1 MMKQASKIDVAVLI
15 LFFNRPEH
23 LKKVFEEVRKARP
36 SRLFLYQ
43 DGPRSEKDLDGI
55 MKCREVV
62 DNIDWECD
70 VQRMYQERN
79 YGCDPSEYISQKWA
93 FSMADKCI
101 VLEDD
106 DVPSQSFFPFC
117 KEMLDR
123 YEHDTRI
130 TMIAGFNSDEVTE
143 GVPDD
148 YFFTSV
154 FSIWGWASWRRVI
167 DQWDEHYTF
176 LDDPYAMQQLTNLVR
191 QRRFRTDFIPM
202 CRDHRASGK
211 AFYET
216 IFWASMLLNNGL
228 AIMPTR
234 NLINNMG
241 VTADSTHFT
250 SSLDTI
256 PHRLRRMFTMKRY
269 ELQFPLRH
277 PRYVIENVA
286 YKESVY
292 RTNAWGHPWIK
303 VARSL
308 EELYRNMLHGN
319 FRNIGRS
326 IIRRLDKWT
335 GRHRHA

>member
-1 MMKQASKIDVAVLI
+1 MKHPYNIDVAVLI
-15 LFFNRPEH
+15 LFFNRPQQ
-23 LKKVFEEVRKARP
+23 LGKVFDEVRKARP

-43 DGPRSEKDLDGI
+43 DGPRSERDMKGI
-55 MKCREVV
+55 MACREIV

-70 VQRMYQERN
+70 VQRLYQERN

-106 DVPSQSFFPFC
+106 DMPSQSFFPFC
-117 KEMLDR
+117 KELLDR
-123 YEHDTRI
+123 YEHDERI
-130 TMIAGFNSDEVTE
+130 TMIAGFNSDEVTPD
-143 GVPDD
+143 VPDD
-148 YFFTSV
+148 YFFTTV
-154 FSIWGWASWRRVI
+154 FSIWGWASWRRVV
-167 DQWDEHYTF
+167 DKWDEHYTF
-176 LDDPYAMQQLTNLVR
+176 LDDPYALKKLEDVVR
-191 QRRFRTDFIPM
+191 LRRYRSDFLPM

-211 AFYET
+211 AFYES

-234 NLINNMG
+234 NLVNNMG

-250 SSLDTI
+250 SNLNTI
-256 PHRLRRMFTMKRY
+256 PKRLRKMFTMQRF
-269 ELQFPLRH
+269 ELEMPLRH

-303 VARSL
+303 VARSV
-308 EELYRNMLHGN
+308 EELIRNLRYGN
-319 FRNIGRS
+319 FRLIATAFS
-326 IIRRLDKWT
+326 RRLAKLT

>member
-154 FSIWGWASWRRVI
+154 FSIWGWASWRRVV

-216 IFWASMLLNNGL
+216 IFWASMLLNNGM

-241 VTADSTHFT
+241 VTTDSTHFT
-250 SSLDTI
+250 SSLDSPTA
-256 PHRLRRMFTMKRY
+256 PHVHHEALR
-269 ELQFPLRH
+269 
-277 PRYVIENVA
+277 VA
-286 YKESVY
+286 VSAA
-292 RTNAWGHPWIK
+292 TSTLCH
-303 VARSL
+303 
-308 EELYRNMLHGN
+308 
-319 FRNIGRS
+319 
-326 IIRRLDKWT
+326 
-335 GRHRHA
+335 